1 MNNNFIVDGS
11 ELLNRI
17 IKYAFEGIIV
27 AFAAF
32 FIPGKNKMSYMDII
46 TIGIIAAATFSLL
59 DLFAP
64 SIGSGVRNGAG
75 LGIGFNLVGTNMV
88 GGGAPMFR

>member
-1 MNNNFIVDGS
+1 MSDFVVDGS

-17 IKYAFEGIIV
+17 IKYFFEGIIV
-27 AFAAF
+27 ALAAF
-32 FIPGKNKMSYMDII
+32 FIPGKNKIDIVDI
-46 TIGIIAAATFSLL
+46 MTIGIIAAATFSIL

-75 LGIGFNLVGTNMV
+75 LGIGFNLVGTNMI
-88 GGGAPMFR
+88 GGGAPTLH

>member
-1 MNNNFIVDGS
+1 MGEFMVEGT

-17 IKYAFEGIIV
+17 IKYFFEGIIV
-27 AFAAF
+27 ALAAF
-32 FIPGKNKMSYMDII
+32 FIPGKHKIDVVDII
-46 TIGIIAAATFSLL
+46 TIGVVAAATFSIL

-88 GGGAPMFR
+88 GGGSPLMK

>member
-1 MNNNFIVDGS
+1 MSDFVVDGA

-17 IKYAFEGIIV
+17 IKYFFEGIIV
-27 AFAAF
+27 ALAAF
-32 FIPGKNKMSYMDII
+32 FIPGKNKIDIVDI
-46 TIGIIAAATFSLL
+46 MTIGIIAAATFSIL

-75 LGIGFNLVGTNMV
+75 LGIGFNLVGTNMI
-88 GGGAPMFR
+88 GGGAPML

>member
-1 MNNNFIVDGS
+1 MSDFVVDGA

-17 IKYAFEGIIV
+17 IKYFFEGIIV
-27 AFAAF
+27 ALAAF
-32 FIPGKNKMSYMDII
+32 FIPGKNKIDIVDI
-46 TIGIIAAATFSLL
+46 MTIGIIAAATFSIL

-75 LGIGFNLVGTNMV
+75 LGIGFNLVGTNMI
-88 GGGAPMFR
+88 GGGAPTLH

>member
-1 MNNNFIVDGS
+1 MSDFVVDGA

-17 IKYAFEGIIV
+17 IKYFFEGIIV
-27 AFAAF
+27 ALAAF
-32 FIPGKNKMSYMDII
+32 FIPGKNKIDIVDI
-46 TIGIIAAATFSLL
+46 MTIGIIAAATFSIL

-75 LGIGFNLVGTNMV
+75 LGIGFNLVGTNMI
-88 GGGAPMFR
+88 GGGGPTLH

>member
-1 MNNNFIVDGS
+1 MSGFIVDGS

-17 IKYAFEGIIV
+17 IKYLFEGIIV

-32 FIPGKNKMSYMDII
+32 FIPGKNKMNATDII

-88 GGGAPMFR
+88 GGGAPMFK

>member
-1 MNNNFIVDGS
+1 MSDFVVDGA

-17 IKYAFEGIIV
+17 IKYFFEGIIV
-27 AFAAF
+27 ALAAF
-32 FIPGKNKMSYMDII
+32 FIPGKNKIDIVDI
-46 TIGIIAAATFSLL
+46 MTIGIIAAATFSIL

-75 LGIGFNLVGTNMV
+75 LGIGFNLVGTNMI
-88 GGGAPMFR
+88 GGGAPVL